1 MTLKEFR
8 EEVFRTFGQNLERAT
23 PATVQE
29 FMVRMQEVL
38 FSQVWTDQP
47 LELRAERLT
56 SWEDIVTD
64 FFGRVLQGGE
74 PDLEQAVIQLWLI
87 GFQLHFAD
95 VEEQRLKGLAELTG
109 QDDLT

>member
-8 EEVFRTFGQNLERAT
+8 EEVFRAFGQNLERAT

-29 FMVRMQEVL
+29 FMAHMQQVL
-38 FSQVWTDQP
+38 FARFGTDQP
-47 LELRAERLT
+47 IELRAEKLR

-64 FFGRVLQGGE
+64 FFYRVLQSEG
-74 PDLEQAVIQLWLI
+74 PDLEQALIQLWLI
-87 GFQLHFAD
+87 GFELHFAD
-95 VEEQRLKGLAELTG
+95 IEEQRQRQLAELTE